1 MQVPASKI
9 RVLCVDDHR
18 IVREGIAL
26 ILSREPDIEVVA
38 RASSGEEA
46 VVMFRRYVPDI
57 TLMDLR
63 LKAMSGLDAI
73 CFIRK
78 EHPTAKIIVLTM
90 YVGDED
96 IHQAL
101 AAGATTYLLKEALP
115 DELVRTVRDVYAG
128 EHHPL
133 RDDVKAKLEARAGR
147 PALTPREIEV
157 LDLISKGKRNKVI
170 ATELGITDTT
180 VAVHIKNIFAK
191 LKVNERTAAVHVAIR
206 RGIVHI
212 E

>member
-1 MQVPASKI
+1 MQKI

-26 ILSREPDIEVVA
+26 ILSGEPDIEVVA

-46 VVMFRRYVPDI
+46 VAMFRRHAPDV

-73 CFIRK
+73 CEIRK
-78 EHPTAKIIVLTM
+78 EDPRARIIVLTM

-128 EHHPL
+128 EHPL
-133 RDDVKAKLEARAGR
+133 RDDVKAKLDARAGQ
-147 PALTPREIEV
+147 PTLTPREIEV
-157 LDLISKGKRNKVI
+157 LDHISRGERNRVI
-170 ATELGITDTT
+170 ATELGITETT

-191 LKVNERTAAVHVAIR
+191 LKVNERTAAVNVAIR

>member
-1 MQVPASKI
+1 MDVHSPRI

-26 ILSREPDIEVVA
+26 ILSREVDIEVIG
-38 RASSGEEA
+38 RAATGEEA
-46 VVMFRRYVPDI
+46 VLLFNRQRPDI

-63 LKAMSGLDAI
+63 LKAMSGLEAI
-73 CFIRK
+73 CAIRSRDP
-78 EHPTAKIIVLTM
+78 EARIIVLTM

-115 DELVRTVRDVYAG
+115 DDLVRTVREVYAG
-128 EHHPL
+128 EH
-133 RDDVKAKLEARAGR
+133 RMREDVKAKLDERASQ

-157 LDLISKGKRNKVI
+157 LALISRGMRNKVI
-170 ATELGITDTT
+170 AAELGITETT
-180 VAVHIKNIFAK
+180 VAVHIKNLFAK
-191 LKVNERTAAVHVAIR
+191 LKVNERTAAVNVGVR
-206 RGIVHI
+206 RGIVHM

>member
-1 MQVPASKI
+1 MDVATSRI

-26 ILSREPDIEVVA
+26 ILSREPDIDVVA
-38 RASSGEEA
+38 RAASGEEA
-46 VVMFRRYVPDI
+46 VAMFRRHRPDI

-63 LKAMSGLDAI
+63 LKTMSGVEAI
-73 CFIRK
+73 STIRRDD
-78 EHPTAKIIVLTM
+78 PNARIIVLTM

-128 EHHPL
+128 EHPL
-133 RDDVKAKLEARAGR
+133 RDDVKAKLDARAGL

-157 LDLISKGKRNKVI
+157 LELISRGMRNKLI
-170 ATELGITDTT
+170 ATELGITETT

>member
-1 MQVPASKI
+1 MDAVSSRI

-38 RASSGEEA
+38 RAASGEEA
-46 VVMFRRYVPDI
+46 LAMFRRYRPDI

-63 LKAMSGLDAI
+63 LKAMSGVGAI
-73 CFIRK
+73 SAIRRDD
-78 EHPTAKIIVLTM
+78 PNARIIVLTM

-128 EHHPL
+128 EHPL
-133 RDDVKAKLEARAGR
+133 RDDVKAKLDERAGL

-157 LDLISKGKRNKVI
+157 LELISRGMRNKLI
-170 ATELGITDTT
+170 AIELGITETT

>member
-1 MQVPASKI
+1 MTASAARI

-26 ILSREPDIEVVA
+26 ILSREPDMEVVA
-38 RASSGEEA
+38 RAASGEEA
-46 VVMFRRYVPDI
+46 IVMFARHRPDI

-63 LKAMSGLDAI
+63 LKAMSGPEAI
-73 CFIRK
+73 TEIRRRD
-78 EHPTAKIIVLTM
+78 PNARIIVLTM
-90 YVGDED
+90 YDGDED
-96 IHQAL
+96 IHRAL

-115 DELVRTVRDVYAG
+115 DELVRTVRDVHAG
-128 EHHPL
+128 EHSL
-133 RDDVKAKLEARAGR
+133 QDGVKAKLDERATQ

-157 LDLISKGKRNKVI
+157 LELISRGMRNKVI
-170 ATELGITDTT
+170 ATQLGITETT

-191 LKVNERTAAVHVAIR
+191 LKVNERTAAVHVAVR

>member
-1 MQVPASKI
+1 MELQASRI

-38 RASSGEEA
+38 RAASGEEA
-46 VVMFRRYVPDI
+46 VAMFRRHRPDI

-63 LKAMSGLDAI
+63 LKTMSGVEAISAI
-73 CFIRK
+73 CRDD
-78 EHPTAKIIVLTM
+78 PNARIIVLTM

-128 EHHPL
+128 EHTL
-133 RDDVKAKLEARAGR
+133 RDDVRAKLEARAGL
-147 PALTPREIEV
+147 PALTPRELEV
-157 LDLISKGKRNKVI
+157 LKLISLGMRNKLI

>member
-1 MQVPASKI
+1 MEKSAARI

-26 ILSREPDIEVVA
+26 ILSREPDMEVVG
-38 RASSGEEA
+38 RAASGEEA
-46 VVMFRRYVPDI
+46 VVLFRRLRPDI

-63 LKAMSGLDAI
+63 LKTMSGLEAI
-73 CFIRK
+73 GVIR
-78 EHPTAKIIVLTM
+78 HDDPAARIIVLTM

-128 EHHPL
+128 EHPM
-133 RDDVKAKLEARAGR
+133 RDDVKAKLDERAGQ
-147 PALTPREIEV
+147 PALTPREVEV
-157 LDLISKGKRNKVI
+157 LSLVTRGMRNKVI
-170 ATELGITDTT
+170 ATELGITETT

-191 LKVNERTAAVHVAIR
+191 LKVNERTAAVNVALR

-212 E
+212 D

>member
-1 MQVPASKI
+1 MEGGSSRI
-9 RVLCVDDHR
+9 SVLCVDDHR

-38 RASSGEEA
+38 RAASGEEA
-46 VVMFRRYVPDI
+46 ITMFRRHRPDI

-63 LKAMSGLDAI
+63 LKAMSGVEAI
-73 CFIRK
+73 STIRRDD
-78 EHPTAKIIVLTM
+78 PNARIIVLTM

-128 EHHPL
+128 EHPL
-133 RDDVKAKLEARAGR
+133 RDDVKAKLDERAGQ
-147 PALTPREIEV
+147 PSLTPREIEV
-157 LDLISKGKRNKVI
+157 LELISRGMRNKLI
-170 ATELGITDTT
+170 ATELGITETT

>member
-1 MQVPASKI
+1 MMNARAPRI

-26 ILSREPDIEVVA
+26 ILSREPDMEVVG
-38 RASSGEEA
+38 RAATGEEA
-46 VVMFRRYVPDI
+46 VSLFARHRPDI

-73 CFIRK
+73 CAIRRDD
-78 EHPTAKIIVLTM
+78 PTARIIVLTM

-101 AAGATTYLLKEALP
+101 AAGATTYLLKEGLP
-115 DELVRTVRDVYAG
+115 DDLVRTVREVYAG
-128 EHHPL
+128 EHPM
-133 RDDVKAKLEARAGR
+133 RADVRAKLDERAGQ
-147 PALTPREIEV
+147 PVLTPREVEV
-157 LDLISKGKRNKVI
+157 LKLISRGLRNKVI
-170 ATELGITDTT
+170 ATELGITETT

-191 LKVNERTAAVHVAIR
+191 LKVNERTAAVNVAIR

>member
-1 MQVPASKI
+1 MDDPSSRI

-38 RASSGEEA
+38 RAASGEEA
-46 VVMFRRYVPDI
+46 IAMFRRHRPDI

-63 LKAMSGLDAI
+63 LKAMSGVDAI
-73 CFIRK
+73 SAIRRDD
-78 EHPTAKIIVLTM
+78 PNARIIVLTM

-128 EHHPL
+128 EHPL
-133 RDDVKAKLEARAGR
+133 RDDVKAKLDERAGL

-157 LDLISKGKRNKVI
+157 LELISRGMRNKLI
-170 ATELGITDTT
+170 ATELGITETT

>member
-1 MQVPASKI
+1 MTGSAARI

-26 ILSREPDIEVVA
+26 ILSREPDMDVVA
-38 RASSGEEA
+38 RAASGEEA
-46 VVMFRRYVPDI
+46 IAMFARHRPDI

-63 LKAMSGLDAI
+63 LKAMSGPEAI
-73 CFIRK
+73 SEIRRRD
-78 EHPTAKIIVLTM
+78 PNARIIVLTM
-90 YVGDED
+90 YDGDED
-96 IHQAL
+96 IHRAL

-128 EHHPL
+128 REHSLH
-133 RDDVKAKLEARAGR
+133 DGVKAKLDERAAQ

-157 LDLISKGKRNKVI
+157 IELISRGMRNKVI
-170 ATELGITDTT
+170 ATQLGITETT

-191 LKVNERTAAVHVAIR
+191 LKVNERTAAVHVAVR

>member
-1 MQVPASKI
+1 MDVPAARI
-9 RVLCVDDHR
+9 RILCVDDHR

-38 RASSGEEA
+38 RAASGEEA
-46 VVMFRRYVPDI
+46 VAMFRRHRPDI

-63 LKAMSGLDAI
+63 LKTMSGVEAI
-73 CFIRK
+73 STIRRDD
-78 EHPTAKIIVLTM
+78 PNARIIVLTM

-128 EHHPL
+128 EHPL
-133 RDDVKAKLEARAGR
+133 QDDVKAKLDARAGL

-157 LDLISKGKRNKVI
+157 LELISRGMRNKLI
-170 ATELGITDTT
+170 ATELGITETT

-191 LKVNERTAAVHVAIR
+191 LKVNERTAAVHVALR

>member
-1 MQVPASKI
+1 M
-9 RVLCVDDHR
+9 LCVDDHR

-26 ILSREPDIEVVA
+26 ILSREPDFEVVA
-38 RASSGEEA
+38 RAASGEEA
-46 VVMFRRYVPDI
+46 VAMFARHRPDI

-73 CFIRK
+73 CEIRK
-78 EHPTAKIIVLTM
+78 HDPNARIIVLTM

-128 EHHPL
+128 EHPL
-133 RDDVKAKLEARAGR
+133 QDDVRAKLDERAGQ
-147 PALTPREIEV
+147 PALTPREVEV
-157 LDLISKGKRNKVI
+157 LELISRGMRNKVI
-170 ATELGITDTT
+170 ATELGITETT